1 MPTLIDLNNIESNDN
16 YELVIVEVDQIAS
29 DASNRIFALLVDDE
43 ERKCMIELNS
53 YEASMLSFV
62 MKDLHKN
69 SHIQTIHQIM
79 LRYINSQGVNIDK
92 IVIESKVGDIIYAT
106 LTLVDQK
113 HDRIFS
119 IISLA
124 DAMILSL
131 MSNRPLQAVSKVW
144 DEMDEFDEWDYE
156 YFTLDEDEDEED

>member
-1 MPTLIDLNNIESNDN
+1 MPPLIDLNNLETNDN
-16 YELVIVEVDQIAS
+16 FDLVIIEVDQIAS
-29 DASNRIFALLVDDE
+29 DATNRIFALLTDDE
-43 ERKCMIELNS
+43 ERKCMLELNS

-69 SHIQTIHQIM
+69 SHIQTIYQIM
-79 LRYINSQGVNIDK
+79 LKYINSQGVYVDK
-92 IVIESKVGDIIYAT
+92 IMIESKVGDIVYAT

-119 IISLA
+119 VISLA

-131 MSNRPLQAVSKVW
+131 MTNRPLQAVRKVW
-144 DEMDEFDEWDYE
+144 EEMDEFDEWDYE
-156 YFTLDEDEDEED
+156 YFTLDEDEDED

>member
-1 MPTLIDLNNIESNDN
+1 MIDLNNLQTDDN
-16 YELVIVEVDQIAS
+16 FDLVILDVDQIAS
-29 DASNRIFALLVDDE
+29 DAAHRIFALLTDDE
-43 ERKCMIELNS
+43 DRKCMIELNS

-69 SHIQTIHQIM
+69 SHIQTIYQIL
-79 LRYINSQGVNIDK
+79 LRYINSQNVSVDK

-106 LTLVDQK
+106 LTLVDHK

-119 IISLA
+119 VISLA

-131 MSNRPLQAVSKVW
+131 MTNRPLQAVRKVW
-144 DEMDEFDEWDYE
+144 EEMDEFDEWDYE
-156 YFTLDEDEDEED
+156 YFTLDENEDEE